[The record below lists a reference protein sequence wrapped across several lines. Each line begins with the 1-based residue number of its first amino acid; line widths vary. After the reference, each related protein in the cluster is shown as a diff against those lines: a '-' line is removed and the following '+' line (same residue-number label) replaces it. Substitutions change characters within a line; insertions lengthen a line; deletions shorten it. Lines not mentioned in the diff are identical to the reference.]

1 MGYKMKQTIGLI
13 VMFIGVMIEILALL
27 LDIRY
32 WDCATLV
39 FLIGIVISDLS
50 AHQYLKKYRKKYGDI
65 DGF

>member
-13 VMFIGVMIEILALL
+13 VMFIGVMIEIFALL
-27 LDIRY
+27 SDIRY

-50 AHQYLKKYRKKYGDI
+50 AHQYLKKYRKEYGDI

>member
-13 VMFIGVMIEILALL
+13 VMFIGVMIETFALL
-27 LDIRY
+27 SDIRY